1 MTKSNSRK
9 THDSNIYISHK
20 DAKAIALWL
29 YLILESG
36 KYLLLNFSTRSI
48 YIYLLEMWA
57 AQFVMFL
64 TGRFFATF
72 AMNVGF
78 QFTVE
83 LMPTCLRGQG
93 IALANVMA
101 MVSQMTSPFI
111 VYSVN

>member
-1 MTKSNSRK
+1 
-9 THDSNIYISHK
+9 
-20 DAKAIALWL
+20 
-29 YLILESG
+29 
-36 KYLLLNFSTRSI
+36 
-48 YIYLLEMWA
+48 MWA

-111 VYSVN
+111 VYSVNLTLMLLSFAINVLIFSL